1 MIRPLSSP
9 WRLRNLASLLLAA
22 SATLVVTPV
31 RAQALFDAGE
41 VVQERFVLVAAP
53 IGTSDRYQLNIYEQ
67 ITDRRPCYS
76 HGTGLPTAVN
86 PLLATFDFTGI
97 CNRYIDANGYSLR
110 VGGTDLAT
118 LYRLTVRNDGGGTL
132 LVAAPAK
139 EGAGP
144 EMVIARSGGPIS
156 GFHRLQFEPG
166 WKLMRRQFGGRRLG
180 HLYVY
185 SDGRPMASG
194 QPPVPLA
201 TPPSPTVTA
210 PAPVK
215 QTPVPAAAAPKPTVS
230 PATAPAV
237 PASPAAASS
246 PKTPPTPAGKP
257 AAAAPTPPPAP
268 GAPAKAPASISNQPS
283 PATPASG
290 KP

>member
-1 MIRPLSSP
+1 MIRALRSP
-9 WRLRNLASLLLAA
+9 WRLRNLALLLLGA
-22 SATLVVTPV
+22 SAALAVTPV

-67 ITDRRPCYS
+67 ITDRRPCYAF
-76 HGTGLPTAVN
+76 GPGLPTAVN

-118 LYRLTVRNDGGGTL
+118 LYRLTVRNDGTGTV

-139 EGAGP
+139 DGAGP
-144 EMVIARSGGPIS
+144 EMVIARSGGPIA

-185 SDGRPMASG
+185 NDGRQVANG
-194 QPPVPLA
+194 QPPAPVA
-201 TPPSPTVTA
+201 SPTL
-210 PAPVK
+210 PAGPTPASVKPVP
-215 QTPVPAAAAPKPTVS
+215 TPAAAAPRPAVS
-230 PATAPAV
+230 PVTAPAG
-237 PASPAAASS
+237 PATPAAAS
-246 PKTPPTPAGKP
+246 PLKTPPSPVGKPSAAAPPPPP
-257 AAAAPTPPPAP
+257 AAAAP
-268 GAPAKAPASISNQPS
+268 AKAPPSIGSQPS
-283 PATPASG
+283 SPTPASR